1 MGLEVKTGAQDVLAQ
16 DARLVHLPDGVT
28 QAVDG
33 DGILGADIEVALGC
47 ADGIA
52 RNHHALDDGIGVA
65 LQNGAV
71 HEGTGVA
78 LVTVADHVLLVG
90 DGCLGELPLPAG
102 GETTAAA
109 RLGISQPALSSAI
122 HNLENAL
129 GGVKLF
135 EKVGRNI
142 RLTDEGRFYQENVDE
157 AIQKLHSA
165 SMILRESK
173 TQAPIVIRMGV
184 VSGTLDGFLAR
195 EIVKYTR
202 ENKRIRFHLTE
213 SSSENLMDLVRQEK
227 LDMAIIDSTDRD
239 RSLHF
244 RKLYE
249 RDYFV
254 ALPVSHPM
262 ADRSSINPREVVG
275 EPQVV
280 FNYNVG
286 QSFKE
291 WTTGSPADEAVICT
305 VDTSRAALDLVSAG
319 IGITFIPNECVENHP
334 GIRYVPLKNW
344 HQALYMCILY
354 DKWLEPPVWDFIE
367 AIVKGMRA
375 RKHT

>member
-1 MGLEVKTGAQDVLAQ
+1 MNYNYLLYFSVLAQ
-16 DARLVHLPDGVT
+16 TEHY
-28 QAVDG
+28 
-33 DGILGADIEVALGC
+33 
-47 ADGIA
+47 
-52 RNHHALDDGIGVA
+52 
-65 LQNGAV
+65 
-71 HEGTGVA
+71 
-78 LVTVADHVLLVG
+78 
-90 DGCLGELPLPAG
+90 
-102 GETTAAA
+102 TTAAA

-157 AIQKLHSA
+157 AIQQLHRA
-165 SMILRESK
+165 SMTLRESK

-184 VSGTLDGFLAR
+184 VSGTVGGFLAR

-202 ENKRIRFHLTE
+202 ANKRIRFHVTE

-227 LDMAIIDSTDRD
+227 LDMAIIDSTNRD

-244 RKLYE
+244 RKLFE
-249 RDYFV
+249 REYFV
-254 ALPVSHPM
+254 ALPVAHPL
-262 ADRSSINPREVVG
+262 ADRTSIDPRDVVQ

-286 QSFKE
+286 KSFKE

-319 IGITFIPNECVENHP
+319 IGIAFIPNECVERHH
-334 GIRYVPLKNW
+334 GVQFVPLKNW

-354 DKWLEPPVWDFIE
+354 DKWLEPPVWEFVE
-367 AIVKGMRA
+367 QIVKGFRA
-375 RKHT
+375 RKI